1 MENTM
6 NKGIDPKYI
15 MYLGLIV
22 TIEQAVGHGTVSLT
36 GIVPPTWAPYI
47 TSWCNL
53 LAFIGTTIMT
63 GQAAISSNAPG
74 PLIGPPK

>member
-1 MENTM
+1 M

-22 TIEQAVGHGTVSLT
+22 TIEQAIGHGTVSLT
-36 GIVPPTWAPYI
+36 NIVPADWAPYI

-53 LAFIGTTIMT
+53 LAFAGTIIMT
-63 GQAAISSNAPG
+63 GQASISSSAPG
-74 PLIGPPK
+74 PLVGPPK